1 MGNLSEDFQFWL
13 CQEEKK
19 AEMLVNFLSIFAG
32 LAVTALSSGITYF
45 MNKASVPELV
55 IYPHNISYFANY
67 LIVPL
72 LQQLVM
78 IAVFYRKAKLRQTVV
93 VEVRSW
99 WKDQIQDGSK
109 MTTIKM
115 AELNQWYLK
124 LRLMRGYC
132 L

>member
-1 MGNLSEDFQFWL
+1 
-13 CQEEKK
+13 
-19 AEMLVNFLSIFAG
+19 MLVNFLSIFAG

-55 IYPHNISYFANY
+55 IYPDNIFYFANY

-93 VEVRSW
+93 VEVSNW
-99 WKDQIQDGSK
+99 WKDHIRDASK
-109 MTTIKM
+109 MTTIKLV
-115 AELNQWYLK
+115 ELNQ
-124 LRLMRGYC
+124 
-132 L
+132 